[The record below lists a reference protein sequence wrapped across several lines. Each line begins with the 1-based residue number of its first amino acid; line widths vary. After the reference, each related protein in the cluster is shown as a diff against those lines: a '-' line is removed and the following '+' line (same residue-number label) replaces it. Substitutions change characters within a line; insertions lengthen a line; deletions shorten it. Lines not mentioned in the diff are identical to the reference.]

1 MTSAGDS
8 TLSEVQLV
16 EDLIAEACAAG
27 ANDYVGGRMMLV
39 GLQQRRGRL
48 LTAYLDAH
56 MVAAPD
62 LLDFGIT
69 RAASQGTGAEIGLL
83 SKVLSP
89 FQESLASIAQSII
102 SRPTT
107 RGQLPG
113 TIQDSVALKV
123 AVALPGSLHLR
134 LVPVVPESQ
143 QALFEGD
150 QSLLE
155 ASLEALC
162 GLVQSGDAPETTLGF
177 IASAGPRAAGHLHAL
192 SKALAENH
200 ANLDLRWRSP
210 RAALDA
216 RLDSQRA
223 AELRQLL
230 EDVTDEVRTRVFRG
244 RIVGANLIRKTFDL
258 QLGEAEEEGTV
269 ISGKVA
275 EEALWAVETHF
286 GVACT
291 ATVEVRESALK
302 SGETKEHFTL
312 LHLVG

>member
-1 MTSAGDS
+1 MTAADSS
-8 TLSEVQLV
+8 TLTELQPV
-16 EDLIAEACAAG
+16 EDLIAEAAAAD
-27 ANDYVGGRMMLV
+27 ANNYVGGRMMLA

-56 MVAAPD
+56 MTTALD

-69 RAASQGTGAEIGLL
+69 RAATQGTGAEIGLL
-83 SKVLSP
+83 SKVLAP
-89 FQESLASIAQSII
+89 FQDSLASIAQSIMG
-102 SRPTT
+102 RPTT

-143 QALFEGD
+143 QGLFED
-150 QSLLE
+150 DKSLLE
-155 ASLEALC
+155 ASLEVLC
-162 GLVQSGDAPETTLGF
+162 GLIQSEAGQNDTF
-177 IASAGPRAAGHLHAL
+177 QSIASAGPRAASHLHAL

-210 RAALDA
+210 RTTLNA

-223 AELRQLL
+223 AELRQLF
-230 EDVTDEVRTRVFRG
+230 EDVTDETRTLVFRG

-258 QLGEAEEEGTV
+258 QLGETEQDGSV

-275 EEALWAVETHF
+275 DDALSAVEEHF

-291 ATVEVRESALK
+291 ATIEVRESSLK

-312 LHLVG
+312 MQLVG

>member
-1 MTSAGDS
+1 M
-8 TLSEVQLV
+8 TLSDTAGLQELQLV
-16 EDLIAEACAAG
+16 EDLIAEADAAG
-27 ANDYVGGRMMLV
+27 AGRYVGGRMMLA
-39 GLQQRRGRL
+39 GLYQRRGRL

-56 MVAAPD
+56 MAPSPD

-83 SKVLSP
+83 AKVLAP
-89 FQESLASIAQSII
+89 FQDSLASIAQSIMG
-102 SRPTT
+102 RPTA

-123 AVALPGSLHLR
+123 SVALPGSLHLR

-150 QSLLE
+150 HSLLE
-155 ASLEALC
+155 ISLDALC
-162 GLVQSGDAPETTLGF
+162 GLMRGGSSEEDLSHIV
-177 IASAGPRAAGHLHAL
+177 SAGPRAASHIHAL
-192 SKALAENH
+192 SKTLAENH

-210 RAALDA
+210 RNSLDA

-223 AELRQLL
+223 AELRQML
-230 EDVTDEVRTRVFRG
+230 EDVVDELRTRVFRG

-258 QLGEAEEEGTV
+258 QLGESEEDGTV
-269 ISGKVA
+269 ISGRVA
-275 EEALWAVETHF
+275 DQAIGAVEQHF
-286 GVACT
+286 GVMCT
-291 ATVEVRESALK
+291 ATIEVRESSLK

-312 LHLVG
+312 LELAG